1 MLLSVRARQNYML
14 TNDLKKNYVD
24 ELDVKLHMTS
34 LHWF

>member
-1 MLLSVRARQNYML
+1 L